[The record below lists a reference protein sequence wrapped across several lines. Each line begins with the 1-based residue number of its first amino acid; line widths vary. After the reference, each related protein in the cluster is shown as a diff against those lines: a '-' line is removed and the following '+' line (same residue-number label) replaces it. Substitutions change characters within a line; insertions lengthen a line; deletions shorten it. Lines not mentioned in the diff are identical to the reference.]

1 MAIRNILTIGD
12 ELLRKQAKPVT
23 KFDQRLHTLL
33 DDMAQTM
40 YEAPGVGLAAP
51 QVGVLR
57 QVVVIDIGDEE
68 IGLLEL
74 INPTIT
80 SEKGQQC
87 GMEGCLSVPG
97 RQAVVTRPHKVTLK
111 AQNRSGEEFT
121 LEAEGYLARAI
132 CHELDHLKGQLYVD
146 IMDEELFEEDDWE
159 QVIDNVAKGREGAVI
174 E

>member
-1 MAIRNILTIGD
+1 MATRKIVTIGD
-12 ELLRKQAKPVT
+12 EVLRKQAKPVT
-23 KFDQRLHTLL
+23 NFDKRLHILL

-51 QVGVLR
+51 QVGILR

-74 INPTIT
+74 INPVIT
-80 SEKGQQC
+80 SESGQQC

-97 RQAVVTRPHKVTLK
+97 RQAVVTRPYQVTVQ
-111 AQNRSGEEFT
+111 AQNRNGEPFV

-146 IMDEELFEEDDWE
+146 IMDQELFEEDDWE
-159 QVIDNVAKGREGAVI
+159 QVIDDVVKHHEGAVI

>member
-1 MAIRNILTIGD
+1 MAIRNIITIGD
-12 ELLRKQAKPVT
+12 ELLRKKAKPVT

-57 QVVVIDIGDEE
+57 QVVVVDIGDEE
-68 IGLLEL
+68 VGLLEL
-74 INPTIT
+74 VNPVIT
-80 SEKGQQC
+80 SESNQQC

-97 RQAVVTRPHKVTLK
+97 RQAVVIRPQQITLT
-111 AQNRSGEEFT
+111 AQNREGEPFT
-121 LEAEGYLARAI
+121 LEAQGYLARAI
-132 CHELDHLKGQLYVD
+132 CHEVDHLKGQLYVD

-159 QVIDNVAKGREGAVI
+159 EVIEDVAKRHEGAVI